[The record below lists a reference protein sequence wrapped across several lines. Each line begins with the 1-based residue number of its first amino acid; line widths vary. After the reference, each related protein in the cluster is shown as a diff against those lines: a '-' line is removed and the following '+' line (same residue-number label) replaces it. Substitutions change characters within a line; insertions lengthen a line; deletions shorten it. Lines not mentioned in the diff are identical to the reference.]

1 MIREDFLQ
9 QSAFHKVDTYCPSNK
24 QYEML
29 RLMLKFSDKLQEA
42 VDKNVHMD
50 DILSMKSRENLAR
63 MSTVPNKEFEVRF
76 QTVENDFEKEID
88 SLMKGGK

>member
-1 MIREDFLQ
+1 
-9 QSAFHKVDTYCPSNK
+9 
-24 QYEML
+24 
-29 RLMLKFSDKLQEA
+29 
-42 VDKNVHMD
+42 
-50 DILSMKSRENLAR
+50 